1 MKAAEL
7 QAVEARLDVLREIL
21 VELIA
26 TLPPERASGFAAAL
40 GNRLAGRFGRM
51 EIDERIDD
59 ALVSDVAPVFA
70 AVGQRSIASR

>member
-7 QAVEARLDVLREIL
+7 HAVEARLDVLREIL

-40 GNRLAGRFGRM
+40 GNRLSRRFGRM

-70 AVGQRSIASR
+70 ALNQRSIASR